1 MVRRSFDHE
10 TLVRVRAMSLL
21 LVLDRLRDDGK
32 LFWRCDPDFVPE
44 KDWRTVRLFLSSP
57 SGLAW
62 EVLVTGLK
70 WYDVRTG
77 QGGGGGIDLV
87 MYLLGIDFV
96 AAVKFLVGA
105 DAAGQRR
112 QICI

>member
-1 MVRRSFDHE
+1 MRSG
-10 TLVRVRAMSLL
+10 
-21 LVLDRLRDDGK
+21 LRSGKGSADGSA
-32 LFWRCDPDFVPE
+32 V
-44 KDWRTVRLFLSSP
+44 LSSP
-57 SGLAW
+57 SGFAW